1 MLHIRQEQLDALE
14 RAAREQ
20 FLREMA
26 AHVRT
31 HFAEAAGDDP
41 VALRDRLD
49 GLVSAAA
56 THGLQSKRDVCLY
69 IDVAMVLGDGF
80 EGQPETAWALRYLAD
95 TRVSDPSQRVRR
107 LHDEV
112 AYRAEVAARNR
123 RLKERHA

>member
-1 MLHIRQEQLDALE
+1 MLQIRLEQIEAFE

-26 AHVRT
+26 THVRT
-31 HFAEAAGDDP
+31 HFPDVAGDDP
-41 VALRDRLD
+41 VELRGRLD
-49 GLVSAAA
+49 GMVAAAA

-69 IDVAMVLGDGF
+69 IDLAMVLGDGF
-80 EGQPETAWALRYLAD
+80 ERRPETAWALRYLSD
-95 TRVSDPSQRVRR
+95 SRVSDPSLRLRR

-112 AYRAEVAARNR
+112 AFRAEVAARNR